1 MLYRRSSQLAL
12 QAALLLALE
21 PEGSWRR
28 VRELARELD
37 VPATYLA
44 KVLQGLA
51 RVGLL
56 ATVRGPGGGVRL
68 ARPAREISLW
78 DVLSALE
85 PARAFESCF
94 LGLRRCN
101 DLHPCP
107 LHEMWAPLRSGFL
120 EALQTR
126 SLWEVASQGER
137 STQLR

>member
-12 QAALLLALE
+12 QAALLLARDGE
-21 PEGSWRR
+21 RGWHR
-28 VRELARELD
+28 VRELAADLD

-56 ATVRGPGGGVRL
+56 ETARGPGGGVRL

-85 PARAFESCF
+85 PAREFEECF
-94 LGLRRCN
+94 FGLKRCN
-101 DLHPCP
+101 DLHPCA
-107 LHEMWAPLRSGFL
+107 LHEIWVPLRSGFL

-126 SLWEVASQGER
+126 SLWEVASPDER
-137 STQLR
+137 RVGG